1 MVTLATMAL
10 LIEFYSGGCHYDNL
24 WVLQSPNSC
33 QPITPELKIALC
45 HILLN
50 KKKMYLLGK
59 FCWGPHWTILW
70 FLIYHTIPF
79 CRKGNLYGKKISRF
93 SKGCCSKVVSQRSG
107 RAERSWRLN
116 SPPLDRLQNWPRKNF
131 DQSAISRSSLQ
142 DRTNGR

>member
-50 KKKMYLLGK
+50 KKKNVFIGEILLRPTLDY
-59 FCWGPHWTILW
+59 FVVFNLPHHTFLSERKSLW
-70 FLIYHTIPF
+70 
-79 CRKGNLYGKKISRF
+79 KKISRF